1 MTQGKLLF
9 ACILLWAAMAAGWF
23 FSNHLVLI
31 FLGGCKPIRAKKN
44 CHFKDKMLMKRAN
57 MPPGVIRPMTQ
68 RSAKVNA
75 AKEIARSQNGQAAKW
90 LQ

>member
-1 MTQGKLLF
+1 
-9 ACILLWAAMAAGWF
+9 
-23 FSNHLVLI
+23 
-31 FLGGCKPIRAKKN
+31 
-44 CHFKDKMLMKRAN
+44 MKRAN